1 MSSSIPPDGPG
12 GGAEYLEQGG
22 GSPLGSSPKPAGSGR
37 RKALIAGGAVVA
49 LALAGGA
56 AAAAVWWSSTG
67 AQPAEALP
75 DSTLG
80 YASIDLDPSGEQKVE
95 AIKMLKKF
103 PAFND
108 EIDLDTDDDLRQK
121 MFEEF
126 DLGEAC
132 DGLDYGDDI
141 EPWLGDR
148 AAVAAVDTGEDTPVA
163 AFVLQIKD
171 EGAAK
176 DGLAK
181 IKDCAGESGGEGGG
195 WVINGDWAVVAESD
209 KIAQGIVDDAAEAP
223 LSDDEDYQKWTD
235 EVGDA
240 GVINMYAA
248 PAAGKFLA
256 DSADSLFGM
265 GMGAGATDFSSCV
278 FDPEA
283 DPSAQEPCDDIE
295 DMTGDSESMSAMPEE
310 FTQALEDFQGA
321 ALTVRFDDGALE
333 VEMAG
338 DSALTEKTMPTT
350 DKGDDVLSTLP
361 EDTAAA
367 IGVGLPEGWFSTML
381 DQMSKYT
388 GGEMTADDVIAQAEA
403 ETGLELPDDIE
414 TLLGEST
421 ALAVSPDIDPEALV
435 NSSSPEGLPIGVKI
449 QGDPEEIEAILEKIR
464 PQLGSQSEFL
474 LSESEGDKIAIGLDQ
489 DYVSELLEDGD
500 LGDSEVFKHV
510 IREPG
515 DASSIFFVNFDAGD
529 GWLVKIAG
537 DEKDVA
543 ENLEPLEGVGMSAW
557 VEDDSSHVV
566 FRVTT
571 N

>member
-1 MSSSIPPDGPG
+1 VSNTIPPGGPDGP
-12 GGAEYLEQGG
+12 EYLEQGG
-22 GSPLGSSPKPAGSGR
+22 GSPLGSSPKAAGSGR
-37 RKALIAGGAVVA
+37 RRALIAGGAVA
-49 LALAGGA
+49 GLAIAGGA

-80 YASIDLDPSGEQKVE
+80 YASIDLDPSGAQKVE
-95 AIKMLKKF
+95 AVKMLKKF

-108 EIDLDTDDDLRQK
+108 EIDLDTDDDIRQK

-126 DLGEAC
+126 ELGDAC
-132 DGLDYGDDI
+132 KGLDYEDDI

-148 AAVAAVDTGEDTPVA
+148 AAVAAVDTGEDAPAA
-163 AFVLQIKD
+163 AFVLQVKD
-171 EGAAK
+171 EGAAE

-181 IKDCAGESGGEGGG
+181 IQDCGGDDSGG
-195 WVINGDWAVVAESD
+195 WVIDGDWAVIAETD
-209 KIAQGIVDDAAEAP
+209 KIAQGIVDDAEKSP

-265 GMGAGATDFSSCV
+265 GMGGGTADFSSCV
-278 FDPEA
+278 LDPEA
-283 DPSAQEPCDDIE
+283 DPTDDAFCDE
-295 DMTGDSESMSAMPEE
+295 GEGMTDDPESMSAMPEE
-310 FTQALEDFQGA
+310 FTQALKDFQGA

-338 DSALTEKTMPTT
+338 DSALTEQSLPTT
-350 DKGDDVLSTLP
+350 DKGDDVLATLP

-367 IGVGLPEGWFSTML
+367 FGVGLPEGWFSTIL
-381 DQMSKYT
+381 DQMSTYT
-388 GGEMTADDVIAQAEA
+388 GGEMTAEDFIAQAEA

-421 ALAVSPDIDPEALV
+421 AFAVSPDIDPESLV
-435 NSSSPEGLPIGVKI
+435 NSTTPEGVPIGAKI
-449 QGDPEEIEAILEKIR
+449 QGDPEEIEAVLEKIR
-464 PQLGSQSEFL
+464 AQMG
-474 LSESEGDKIAIGLDQ
+474 SESDLLISESDGDTIAVGLDQ
-489 DYVSELLEDGD
+489 DYVSELLKDGN
-500 LGDSEVFKHV
+500 LGDSDVFQHV
-510 IREPG
+510 VRGAE
-515 DASSIFFVNFDAGD
+515 DASSIFYVNFDAGD
-529 GWLVKIAG
+529 GWLDRIAG
-537 DEKDVA
+537 DDQEVA
-543 ENLEPLEGVGMSAW
+543 DNLEPLEGIGMSGW

-566 FRVTT
+566 LRVTT